1 MTTREAFA
9 QLVER
14 RGWHRELGISD
25 SAAYSAKNH
34 FKTGEIAIEKME
46 ELLEKAGF
54 KVIQEKKWEK
64 KI

>member
-14 RGWHRELGISD
+14 RGWHKDLGISD

-34 FKTGEIAIEKME
+34 FKSGDITIEKME

-54 KVIQEKKWEK
+54 KVIQEKQWAK
-64 KI
+64 